1 MKRVFVVDNYDSFTY
16 NLVHYLEDLECEV
29 TVRQNDQFDIG
40 ELEPFDAIILSPG
53 PGIPVEAGQLM
64 SVISSYGITK
74 KILGVCLGLQAIVE
88 VYGGT
93 IVNLDQVFHGVLSD
107 VRIIKL
113 DGLFKGL
120 PDIIQVGRYHSW
132 AASSPL
138 PDCLTVTAEDENG
151 IIMALRHKSLDVCA
165 VQFHPESIMTS
176 EGKEILKNWLEQ

>member
-74 KILGVCLGLQAIVE
+74 KILGVC
-88 VYGGT
+88 
-93 IVNLDQVFHGVLSD
+93 
-107 VRIIKL
+107 
-113 DGLFKGL
+113 
-120 PDIIQVGRYHSW
+120 
-132 AASSPL
+132 
-138 PDCLTVTAEDENG
+138 
-151 IIMALRHKSLDVCA
+151 
-165 VQFHPESIMTS
+165 
-176 EGKEILKNWLEQ
+176 